1 MGEGLREPTAPV
13 TPAALEESSLS
24 LDTCSRAPMSSQRA
38 REEKCLQRQ
47 REGRGERGEGRG
59 ERCMLLC
66 GGGCGM

>member
-38 REEKCLQRQ
+38 RAEKCLQRQ
-47 REGRGERGEGRG
+47 REGGGER
-59 ERCMLLC
+59 
-66 GGGCGM
+66 